1 MLSIYQNKLHIS
13 KRSRCSP
20 SQFFVFFTQIHNYW
34 KFLIQIHK
42 LFIFNAM
49 SIYYTVY
56 VFVLSMQL
64 QARKQKL
71 GGMPISL
78 FDIKSLFCCNLTG
91 WQSDSA
97 LIAVQ

>member
-1 MLSIYQNKLHIS
+1 
-13 KRSRCSP
+13 
-20 SQFFVFFTQIHNYW
+20 
-34 KFLIQIHK
+34 
-42 LFIFNAM
+42 M

-71 GGMPISL
+71 VGMPVSL
-78 FDIKSLFCCNLTG
+78 FDTKPLFCCNLTG
-91 WQSDSA
+91 WKSDSA